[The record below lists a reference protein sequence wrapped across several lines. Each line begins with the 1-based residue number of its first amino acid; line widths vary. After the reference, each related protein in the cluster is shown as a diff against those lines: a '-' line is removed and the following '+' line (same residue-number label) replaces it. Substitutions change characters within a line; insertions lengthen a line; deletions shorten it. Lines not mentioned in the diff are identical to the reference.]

1 MKKKKILV
9 TGSGGTVGLYVA
21 SVFSKDKLFLTTKQ
35 NLDITDK
42 KSVFQVFEEIRP
54 DVVIH
59 LAAKTNVDDCEENSR
74 EAYLINALGTQ
85 NIAEACKK
93 NHVTIVYISSLAVF
107 NGEKEYFTEEDKP
120 KPVNVYGKT
129 KLLGEKAIQKLVKN
143 HIIIRT
149 GWIVGGGMKEK
160 KFISYILQ
168 QAKQG
173 KKEIRVVNDKFGTIA
188 YAKELVEFIKLLLD
202 KKKRGIYHFGSL
214 GICSRFTIVQ
224 YIVKLLRMDILI
236 IPVSSDFFADRFF
249 APRPK
254 NEAAKS
260 IKLPISYFRPWKES
274 LKEYLLKELKD
285 E

>member
-188 YAKELVEFIKLLLD
+188 YAK
-202 KKKRGIYHFGSL
+202 
-214 GICSRFTIVQ
+214 
-224 YIVKLLRMDILI
+224 
-236 IPVSSDFFADRFF
+236 
-249 APRPK
+249 
-254 NEAAKS
+254 
-260 IKLPISYFRPWKES
+260 
-274 LKEYLLKELKD
+274 
-285 E
+285 